1 MNLTISNAEL
11 LSIYQSN
18 LDRSIVSAVRGDVHT
33 LWHLISILPGY
44 YPTVVRDAVARL
56 IGNSMIPP
64 GIADEGSGNAIRS
77 RSQLDVQGLPV
88 PHPLDCDWRFTKGT
102 ADELLERLESLIG
115 PNNSAALL
123 GAPSVYVRAKN
134 QRMENQL
141 ILLDRNETLA
151 NSSGLSPSWKGDLC
165 CNLMHGAPNLP
176 PVHAVL
182 ADPPWYVDEAV
193 GFLRAASQICVCG
206 ATILLSYA
214 PDGVRP
220 GIPEE
225 RKRIIAEAKTFGIN
239 FSGID
244 HLTLSYATP
253 FFEHNALRAS
263 AFRHIASDWRS
274 GDLLSFRKS
283 ESLYLHQSTAREDEN
298 AWVEVSVEGV
308 RFKVRQKDE
317 KGFANPQLKKLVP
330 GNVLPSVSRRDSRRH
345 QVDIWTSGNRVY
357 RCDGTHIMTVILHAI
372 QASEN
377 PLSAVQHIMHDSM
390 DDLQIRLVESSVLQ
404 VQQIVRTECRE
415 IKVFASVQ

>member
-1 MNLTISNAEL
+1 
-11 LSIYQSN
+11 
-18 LDRSIVSAVRGDVHT
+18 
-33 LWHLISILPGY
+33 
-44 YPTVVRDAVARL
+44 
-56 IGNSMIPP
+56 MIPP
-64 GIADEGSGNAIRS
+64 GIADEGSGNAIEN
-77 RSQLDVQGLPV
+77 RSQLSVQGLPV

-115 PNNSAALL
+115 PDNSAALM
-123 GAPSVYVRAKN
+123 GAPSVYVQAKN

-151 NSSGLSPSWKGDLC
+151 KSSGLSPFSKGDLC
-165 CNLMHGAPNLP
+165 CDLMHGAPNLP

-182 ADPPWYVDEAV
+182 ADPPWYIDDAV

-225 RKRIIAEAKTFGIN
+225 RERIIAEAKNFGIN

-263 AFRHIASDWRS
+263 GFQQIASDWRS
-274 GDLLSFRKS
+274 GDLLSFRKL
-283 ESLYLHQSTAREDEN
+283 ECLYLHQSAVREDEN
-298 AWVEVSVEGV
+298 AWAEVSVDGV
-308 RFKVRQKDE
+308 RFKVRQKDG
-317 KGFANPQLKKLVP
+317 KSFANPQLKKLVP
-330 GNVLPSVSRRDSRRH
+330 GDVLPSVSRRDSRRH

-357 RCDGTHIMTVILHAI
+357 RCDGTHIFTIILHAI

-377 PLSAVQHIMHDSM
+377 PLTAVQHMMHDPL

-415 IKVFASVQ
+415 IKAFASVQ